1 MKKLVFLPYDMD
13 TALGI
18 NNEGALVFGYNLEDT
33 DHLESGADV
42 YNGQQSVLWNNLRD
56 AFGPELKEMYQKLRS
71 DGALSYA
78 KVETMFEEHQAL
90 WPEAIF
96 NDDAWFKYIDPLI
109 EKGTAI
115 YLPML
120 QGSKAEQRKW
130 WLYHRFRYI
139 DSKYNAGDSLNDF
152 ITLRGYAKADIKVVP
167 YADIYPSVKYGSYL
181 VQKRG
186 SRGNECILECP
197 LDNVSDTEIYVYD
210 ASLLSSVGDLSGLK
224 VGLADFSKAIKLVDI
239 KVGDASEGYS
249 NGNLKEL
256 YLGNNTL
263 LQTVDA
269 RNCVALSQ
277 AVDLSGCS
285 NIEHIYFDGTIVT
298 GVKLPTGG
306 IIKTLH
312 LPETVTNLEII
323 NQKMINNF
331 VVKSYT
337 NIGTLRLEH
346 VSEAVDSKSII
357 RAIAAGS
364 RVRLIGINWTTETFG
379 EASALY
385 DVLDTMR
392 GLDQNGNNVDTAQV
406 SGTFLVDSLTGAQMA
421 EMQDRYPNITV
432 RYNHLTSYLYFY
444 NEDGT
449 KLLYTC
455 PVSNG
460 GDGMYVGSEPTKTST
475 AQYEY
480 SFVGWSKTVGGS
492 VDADALIRVEAN
504 RSVYAVF
511 SATVRTYTVRFLD
524 GSTVLESHTNI
535 PYGGDAAYSAGIP
548 VKSGVD
554 DPEDYVFSEW
564 VPSPLGI
571 TGDTDCVAQ
580 YRFLGSVSRKL
591 LSGTLKGIVVNDTV
605 TQIGAYAMSGL
616 PDVTGINFSKLTKV
630 DSNGCKGMKALNSIN
645 LPVCTKVSEYAF
657 QYAGT
662 NNAEGFDAYL
672 PSVNSTVGTH
682 CFHYSNVKIAKLP
695 KATAL
700 GQSSFESCNKL
711 KIVYLKDV
719 NYITDYAFRSSS
731 QLKAVVIAKVSP
743 PNLYSIGFD
752 GSTIK
757 SGNGYVYV
765 PRDSVNTYKTATNW
779 SNFAEK
785 IRALEDYT
793 VDGTIDG
800 DLDETK
806 I

>member
-78 KVETMFEEHQAL
+78 KAETMFEEHQAL

-210 ASLLSSVGDLSGLK
+210 ASLLASVGDLSGLK

-331 VVKSYT
+331 VVQSYA

-346 VSEAVDSKSII
+346 VSAAVDSKSII
-357 RAIAAGS
+357 QTIAAGS
-364 RVRLIGINWTTETFG
+364 RVRLVGIDWSVDTYE

-385 DVLDTMR
+385 DTLDTMR

-406 SGTFLVDSLTGAQMA
+406 SGTLLVDTLTGAQMA
-421 EMQDRYPNITV
+421 EMQDRYPNV
-432 RYNHLTSYLYFY
+432 VVKYNHVTSYLYYY
-444 NEDGT
+444 NYDGSQ
-449 KLLYTC
+449 LLHTEAVYD
-455 PVSNG
+455 G
-460 GDGMYVGSEPTKTST
+460 GDGEYTGTPSRTST
-475 AQYEY
+475 AQYSY
-480 SFVGWSKTVGGS
+480 TFAGWSLTPNGQAD
-492 VDADALIRVEAN
+492 VDARKAITVDRN
-504 RSVYAVF
+504 VYAAYT
-511 SATVRTYTVRFLD
+511 ATVRTYTVYFYCGTTLLQ
-524 GSTVLESHTNI
+524 TVNNV
-535 PYGGDAAYSAGIP
+535 PYGGTATYTGSTPVDPEGNEAEFEGWSPSNTNIQGNTSCYAQFASVLEVAEITDDWDTILASITDRTYKSRYKVGNYKPLDLGLEGVINMQIAGFDKDNLADGSGTAAISWICKELPKKFHRMNPARVGSTGAYTEGTGTIGGWEKSEMRTYLIETVKPLIPDAVRSAIKAVAKTHTAYNTAGKSFSQTTTDEVWLLSKDEIFSNSSPYKALFPDFASRIKMKVGTKNVFSWWLRSAYSSP
-548 VKSGVD
+548 SG
-554 DPEDYVFSEW
+554 F
-564 VPSPLGI
+564 
-571 TGDTDCVAQ
+571 
-580 YRFLGSVSRKL
+580 
-591 LSGTLKGIVVNDTV
+591 DTV
-605 TQIGAYAMSGL
+605 NT
-616 PDVTGINFSKLTKV
+616 
-630 DSNGCKGMKALNSIN
+630 NGNYFYEDADYILG
-645 LPVCTKVSEYAF
+645 VAF
-657 QYAGT
+657 
-662 NNAEGFDAYL
+662 GF
-672 PSVNSTVGTH
+672 
-682 CFHYSNVKIAKLP
+682 CI
-695 KATAL
+695 
-700 GQSSFESCNKL
+700 
-711 KIVYLKDV
+711 
-719 NYITDYAFRSSS
+719 
-731 QLKAVVIAKVSP
+731 
-743 PNLYSIGFD
+743 
-752 GSTIK
+752 
-757 SGNGYVYV
+757 
-765 PRDSVNTYKTATNW
+765 
-779 SNFAEK
+779 
-785 IRALEDYT
+785 
-793 VDGTIDG
+793 
-800 DLDETK
+800 
-806 I
+806 

>member
-18 NNEGALVFGYNLEDT
+18 NNEGALVFGYHLEDT

-42 YNGQQSVLWNNLRD
+42 YNGQKSVLWNNLRD
-56 AFGPELKEMYQKLRS
+56 AFGAELKEMYQKLRS
-71 DGALSYA
+71 DGALSYN
-78 KVETMFEEHQAL
+78 KVEAMFEEHQAM

-186 SRGNECILECP
+186 SKGNECILECP

-210 ASLLSSVGDLSGLK
+210 ASLLASVGDLSGLK
-224 VGLADFSKAIKLVDI
+224 VGLADFSKAIKLVAI

-277 AVDLSGCS
+277 AVDLSGCF

-298 GVKLPTGG
+298 GVKLPVGG

-312 LPETVTNLEII
+312 LPGTVTNLEII
-323 NQKMINNF
+323 NQKMINDF
-331 VVKSYT
+331 AISSCA

-346 VSEAVDSKSII
+346 VSTSVDSRTIVQT
-357 RAIAAGS
+357 IAAGS
-364 RVRLIGINWTTETFG
+364 RVRLIGVNWTTATFG

-406 SGTFLVDSLTGAQMA
+406 SGTLLVDSLTGAQMA

-432 RYNHLTSYLYFY
+432 KYNHITSYLYFY
-444 NEDGT
+444 NEDGS

-455 PVSNG
+455 SVADG
-460 GDGMYVGSEPTKTST
+460 GDGAYVGSEPSKATT

-480 SFVGWSKTVGGS
+480 TFAGWSKTPGGS
-492 VDADALIRVEAN
+492 ADADALIRVEAN
-504 RSVYAVF
+504 RSVYAAF
-511 SATVRTYTVRFLD
+511 SATVRTYTVRFLND
-524 GSTVLESHTNI
+524 STVLATVPDV
-535 PYGGDAAYSAGIP
+535 PYGGNAEYSGDVPSKI
-548 VKSGVD
+548 GVD
-554 DPEDYVFSEW
+554 DPENYTFTGW

-571 TGDTDCVAQ
+571 TGDTDCIAQ
-580 YRFLGSVSRKL
+580 YGYTGSMTRMALSGQSNGVIASDAVTSVGAFGLAYLGKIRGLSLPNVTTIANSGLRNSVVHDVTIKAEFPSLVNAGESFASGTGIGILKLPVLEVIPQYALQYSDLRILYCGSVKTFRMQSVSGCSKL
-591 LSGTLKGIVVNDTV
+591 EAIVISASAVPTLPSGTLNGTAISKG
-605 TQIGAYAMSGL
+605 
-616 PDVTGINFSKLTKV
+616 
-630 DSNGCKGMKALNSIN
+630 
-645 LPVCTKVSEYAF
+645 
-657 QYAGT
+657 AG
-662 NNAEGFDAYL
+662 
-672 PSVNSTVGTH
+672 
-682 CFHYSNVKIAKLP
+682 
-695 KATAL
+695 
-700 GQSSFESCNKL
+700 
-711 KIVYLKDV
+711 
-719 NYITDYAFRSSS
+719 YI
-731 QLKAVVIAKVSP
+731 
-743 PNLYSIGFD
+743 
-752 GSTIK
+752 
-757 SGNGYVYV
+757 YV
-765 PRDSVNTYKTATNW
+765 PRNLVDSYKAETNW
-779 SNFAEK
+779 SAYAEQ

-793 VDGTIDG
+793 VDGTITG